1 MTRQRRERAILEIV
15 RSRPVATQAELV
27 RALRQQGLRVT
38 QATVSRDLKRL
49 GLVKVVGPDGTYHYA
64 LPDAVRATPT
74 PAAHENLRAAFR
86 AFVTEVDQG
95 EAIVLVKTLSGRA
108 NAVAIALDEARIP
121 EIAGTVAGDDTILVV
136 VRRNADRPR
145 VIRILQDLLARA

>member
-1 MTRQRRERAILEIV
+1 MTRQERERAILEIV

-27 RALRQQGLRVT
+27 AELRRRGLRVT
-38 QATVSRDLKRL
+38 QATVSRDLKRM
-49 GLVKVVGPDGTYHYA
+49 GLVKVAGPDGTYHYA
-64 LPDAVRATPT
+64 PPDALRTTPP
-74 PAAHENLRAAFR
+74 PAAWENLRAAFR

-108 NAVAIALDEARIP
+108 DAVAIAIDEARIP

-136 VRRNADRPR
+136 VRRVKDRPR
-145 VIRILQDLLARA
+145 VVRALRELLARS